1 MLLTFFHISPKWF
14 FRTRFSKNLEN
25 PFFKNEFRSSSS
37 NFWTIWINLLKQS
50 TNFMQYTNLVLIT
63 QIFKEVWIRL
73 RGLTS
78 FKFVISI
85 ILKNLI
91 ILLKMDYD
99 LVVKTHVNELKN
111 YLKVCRLKISG
122 NENKLVAR
130 VSSAMGNNF
139 MPVKKI

>member
-1 MLLTFFHISPKWF
+1 MLLTFFHISQKWF
-14 FRTRFSKNLEN
+14 FRTRSSKNLEN

>member
-1 MLLTFFHISPKWF
+1 
-14 FRTRFSKNLEN
+14 
-25 PFFKNEFRSSSS
+25 
-37 NFWTIWINLLKQS
+37 
-50 TNFMQYTNLVLIT
+50 
-63 QIFKEVWIRL
+63 
-73 RGLTS
+73 
-78 FKFVISI
+78 
-85 ILKNLI
+85 
-91 ILLKMDYD
+91 MDYD